1 MNQKLAIII
10 IALAIAGHFLVMD
23 YYNKSLDAVVFTI
36 KPAIMVNQQYR
47 EMLLDEEKI
56 NKVPIEKSVS
66 FLFFGDIMLDRNVGA
81 KIAKNGLPS
90 LLDKLAGQEKRFFI
104 GSDIVSANLEGP
116 VTNNGAH
123 YPPLNSIDFAFSPT
137 VVSEL
142 QKYNF
147 NYFTIANNHL
157 TDQGSK
163 GVEETRTNLKTLGY
177 NFSGCADA
185 QIGECSGTVMDI
197 NGVKVAMLGFSMVY
211 HNFDLVAAQKIISDY
226 KNKSDLVIVNIH
238 WGVEYVHKYNTTQS
252 ITAHALADSGADII
266 IGHHP
271 HVVQGLEIYN
281 NKPIFYSL
289 GNFIF
294 DQYFSADTQ
303 VGLSL
308 GLSVD
313 VETKKG
319 SVYLFPMQSRFSE
332 PTLMLESDKIK
343 FLQSFLQWSKVEKDK
358 ESEILNGK
366 INF

>member
-10 IALAIAGHFLVMD
+10 IALAIAGHFLVVD
-23 YYNKSLDAVVFTI
+23 YYDKSLDSVVSTI
-36 KPAIMVNQQYR
+36 KPAITANQQYR

-56 NKVPIEKSVS
+56 NKAPIEKSVS

-90 LLDKLAGQEKRFFI
+90 LLDNLAGEEKRFFM
-104 GSDIVSANLEGP
+104 GSDVVSANLEGP
-116 VTNNGAH
+116 VTNKGEH
-123 YPPLNSIDFAFSPT
+123 YPPVASIDFAFSPA
-137 VVSEL
+137 VVGEL
-142 QKYNF
+142 KKYNF

-163 GVEETRTNLKTLGY
+163 GAEETRVNLKTLGF
-177 NFSGCADA
+177 NFSGCTDA
-185 QIGECSGTVMDI
+185 QVGECSGTMMDI

-211 HNFDLVAAQKIISDY
+211 NKFDLVEAQKIISGY

-238 WGVEYVHKYNTTQS
+238 WGVEYVHEYNTTQS

-313 VETKKG
+313 AETKKG
-319 SVYLFPMQSRFSE
+319 SVYLFPIQSHSSE
-332 PTLMLESDKIK
+332 PTLMPESEKIK
-343 FLQSFLQWSKVEKDK
+343 FLQSFLQLSKVEKDK
-358 ESEILNGK
+358 ESEILSGK